1 MKSGIIFLIRLTQG
15 EWQNWIAVN
24 TLESEN
30 DINKGEESESKK
42 SNGGES
48 EKNGDSIPQCYTRR
62 LGRLE
67 FSCKKKLEQQNL
79 RTKIFLEYSGLVGNI
94 YQPKD

>member
-48 EKNGDSIPQCYTRR
+48 EKKRGFYPSV
-62 LGRLE
+62 LHKE
-67 FSCKKKLEQQNL
+67 
-79 RTKIFLEYSGLVGNI
+79 VG
-94 YQPKD
+94 